1 MSPIPRHRPAPDP
14 DPAGTAS
21 DRPSPAAP
29 AAPPGPADT
38 AAPTTPPADAG
49 HDPQAPTEHRP
60 NPWRAVLP
68 DLAAFALGLGLA
80 YALAWQT
87 ADLVW
92 SLWLGSL
99 VIGYLTILTTLGSAG
114 LTWLR
119 LCRHPDLTAG
129 HRAPLALG
137 GILAGLFTLAF
148 FSVHFCGFHAGH
160 SVFLNSFFP
169 LEGAPKDGF
178 GRAFVNPPL
187 LWLMAWRH
195 LVRPYGLFLIPAILT
210 ERDAILG
217 PILRAWRTPLDATS
231 PAPGALQPPGT
242 ARATTPPDEAPR
254 RKPAPQGLNEAM
266 VRPYANVIRMHL
278 LIFFFAFCHAVKL
291 DSFIV
296 YAVVYAVYFFP
307 WRTVKALRPARRRGA
322 AQAPGRRNP
331 TLKT

>member
-1 MSPIPRHRPAPDP
+1 MSLAFRHSPRPGPDP
-14 DPAGTAS
+14 TGTAPG
-21 DRPSPAAP
+21 RPTTTAAAAAP
-29 AAPPGPADT
+29 GLADNT
-38 AAPTTPPADAG
+38 APTTPPGTAG
-49 HDPQAPTEHRP
+49 RDPQAPTKHRP
-60 NPWRAVLP
+60 SAWRAVLP
-68 DLAAFALGLGLA
+68 DLAAFALGRGLA
-80 YALAWQT
+80 YALQWQT

-114 LTWLR
+114 LAWLR
-119 LCRHPDLTAG
+119 LCRRPDLTAG

-137 GILAGLFTLAF
+137 GLLAGLFTLAF

-169 LEGAPKDGF
+169 LEGVPKDGF

-210 ERDAILG
+210 ERNAILG
-217 PILRAWRTPLDATS
+217 PILRAWRTPLDATP
-231 PAPGALQPPGT
+231 PAPTAPHPPGT
-242 ARATTPPDEAPR
+242 ARAATTPDETPR
-254 RKPAPQGLNEAM
+254 RKSTPQGLNEAM
-266 VRPYANVIRMHL
+266 MRPYANVVRMHL

-307 WRTVKALRPARRRGA
+307 WRTVKALRPGNRRRRA
-322 AQAPGRRNP
+322 AQAP
-331 TLKT
+331 